1 MGAGE
6 KMGTGNPKTS
16 NNSVILPRCPPCE
29 PWSVV
34 AELLPSSNWLLL
46 GLHRQPFRVGLER
59 AARDSVVLRWRLLVL
74 TAGYVPLPALILHKL
89 PIAAE
94 PGEGVGVGQGIE
106 LPIPAYLMGSTVLV
120 AAKDA
125 VIEMA

>member
-1 MGAGE
+1 MQ
-6 KMGTGNPKTS
+6 
-16 NNSVILPRCPPCE
+16 